1 MGMATIRFHVA
12 GIGNILGFESEEE
25 RDAYEKYVDRKWTDR
40 GYDSDS
46 CLFWLY

>member
-1 MGMATIRFHVA
+1 MEKFYVE
-12 GIGNILGFESEEE
+12 GIGTIYGFESESA
-25 RDAYEKYVDRKWTDR
+25 RDAYAKYVDRTWTDR